1 LNNFFISLSFQ
12 KKASNMQS
20 QIFVFLTA
28 LFIAFSGSVNAQAVQ
43 QGSLSGT
50 LVDKNTQRPVTGAAI
65 LLSPSNKS
73 TLTDSVGAFRF
84 TGLTPGTY
92 NISIK
97 SLGYNPISL
106 NNVLITNGN
115 INVVAVEAEPVSS
128 SLGEVTVSSRRATAR
143 AASIETPLS
152 VQRMTIEEIKRNP
165 GGNFDISK
173 VIQSL
178 PGVGG
183 GPGGG
188 GFRNDIIIRGGAPNE
203 NVYYLDGIEIPVI
216 NHFSTQGSGGGPQGI
231 LNANF
236 IEEVKLSSS
245 AFDARYDNALS
256 SVLQFKQKSGNDK
269 RTQGNIILSATELA
283 LTADGPL
290 SNKTTYLASIRRS
303 YLQLLFQAIDLPIR
317 PNYWDLQFK
326 TTTKIN
332 PTTTLSFLGLGA
344 IDEFRFAAPKKATPE
359 KLYVINSNPSI
370 NQWNYT
376 IGASLKKLTS
386 KGFWNL
392 ALSRNTLNN
401 SVEKYEDNEKPSP
414 ATQTLLTDSR
424 ETENKLRFDV
434 TVNNAGWKISYGTVL
449 QYVDFMNRFEN
460 LYRKELRDQN
470 GNIVQPEVRINAN
483 SNIDFIR
490 YGAFVQAG
498 KKIWNERVA
507 ISAGIRMDAN
517 TLSNSESNPLQQL
530 SPRVSLSYAVAPK
543 WNLNASVG
551 SYYKLPSYTQLAFMR
566 SGIKNSGNYIQ
577 STHYTGGV
585 EYLPSGSFR
594 LTVEGF
600 YKSYGQYPVS
610 ITEGISLANKGTEFG
625 SIGNEAVTQNGKGR
639 AYGMEVFLQQK
650 LTKRFFGIL
659 SYTLYKSEFSGIN
672 GKYLPAGWDNGQ
684 LLSITMGYKLPRN
697 WELGLKFRYQGAAP
711 LTPFDLAAS
720 QLNYLSLGTGVL
732 DYTKYNAN
740 RLPSFHASDI
750 RIDKKWNYKKT
761 TLNLFIDITNWYG
774 ATVSGMPQYTFQRTA
789 DNKSFLTTNGQP
801 IAANGSNAIPLIL
814 SNAEVQV
821 TPTFGLIVEF

>member
-1 LNNFFISLSFQ
+1 MFRKLWGLSLLLVVLFYSIS
-12 KKASNMQS
+12 
-20 QIFVFLTA
+20 
-28 LFIAFSGSVNAQAVQ
+28 IAQPLQ

-50 LVDKNTQRPVTGAAI
+50 IVDKNTQRPLVGATV
-65 LLSPSNKS
+65 LLNPYSKS
-73 TLTDSVGAFRF
+73 TITDSTGAFRF
-84 TGLTPGTY
+84 IGLTPGTY
-92 NISIK
+92 NITIST
-97 SLGYNPISL
+97 LGYKPVTL

-115 INVVAVEAEPVSS
+115 INVISLDAEPVTN
-128 SLGEVTVSSRRATAR
+128 SLSDVTVTGRRATAR

-165 GGNFDISK
+165 GGNFDVSK

-183 GPGGG
+183 GVGGG

-216 NHFSTQGSGGGPQGI
+216 NHFGTQGSGGGPQGI

-256 SVLQFKQKSGNDK
+256 SVLQFKQKTGNDK
-269 RTQGNIILSATELA
+269 KTQGNIILSATELA

-290 SNKTTYLASIRRS
+290 SNKTTYLASVRRS

-317 PNYWDLQFK
+317 PNYWDFQLK

-376 IGASLKKLTS
+376 VGASLKKLTA

-392 ALSRNTLNN
+392 AISRNTLNN
-401 SVEKYEDNEKPSP
+401 TVEKYEDNENPTP
-414 ATQTLLTDSR
+414 ATQTLYTDSR

-434 TVNNAGWKISYGTVL
+434 TSNTAGWKISYGAVL
-449 QYVDFMNRFEN
+449 QYVDFVNRFEN

-470 GNIVQPEVRINAN
+470 GNIIQPEVRIKAN
-483 SNIDFIR
+483 SNVDFLR
-490 YGAFVQAG
+490 YGAFLQAG

-507 ISAGIRMDAN
+507 LSAGVRLDAN
-517 TLSNSESNPLQQL
+517 SLSNSESNPLQQL
-530 SPRVSLSYAVAPK
+530 SPRISVSYAMAPK

-551 SYYKLPSYTQLAFMR
+551 SYYKLPSYTQLAFM
-566 SGIKNSGNYIQ
+566 GTLGKNPGNYIQ
-577 STHYTGGV
+577 STHYTAGV
-585 EYLPSGSFR
+585 EYIPSGSFR

-600 YKSYGQYPVS
+600 YKNYGQYPVS

-625 SIGNEAVTQNGKGR
+625 SIGNEAIVQNGKGR
-639 AYGMEVFLQQK
+639 AYGMELFMQKK

-659 SYTLYKSEFSGIN
+659 SYTLYKSEFTGSN
-672 GKYLPAGWDNGQ
+672 GNYLPAGWDNGQ

-711 LTPFDLAAS
+711 LTPFDLNAS
-720 QLNYLSLGTGVL
+720 RLNYLSLGTGVL
-732 DYTKYNAN
+732 DYTRFNAN
-740 RLPSFHASDI
+740 RLPAFHASDI

-774 ATVSGMPQYTFQRTA
+774 ATVSGIPQYTFQRTP

>member
-1 LNNFFISLSFQ
+1 MLNRLVQVIFYASCLST
-12 KKASNMQS
+12 
-20 QIFVFLTA
+20 ITTA
-28 LFIAFSGSVNAQAVQ
+28 QTAR
-43 QGSLSGT
+43 QGALLGT
-50 LVDKNTQRPVTGAAI
+50 LTDKNTQRPITAATIRLTPAAI
-65 LLSPSNKS
+65 TVLSD
-73 TLTDSVGAFRF
+73 TTGVFRF
-84 TGLTPGTY
+84 TNLLPGTY
-92 NISIK
+92 NLTLT
-97 SLGYNPISL
+97 SLGYKTILL
-106 NNVLITNGN
+106 NNLLVTNGN
-115 INVVAVEAEPVSS
+115 INVLSVEMESETSVLS
-128 SLGEVTVSSRRATAR
+128 GVTVTGRRNTAR

-165 GGNFDISK
+165 GGNFDVSK

-183 GPGGG
+183 GVGGG

-203 NVYYLDGIEIPVI
+203 NVYYLDGIEIPLI
-216 NHFSTQGSGGGPQGI
+216 NHFGTQGSGGGPQGI

-256 SVLQFKQKSGNDK
+256 SVLQFKQKTGNDK

-290 SNKTTYLASIRRS
+290 SNKTTYLASVRRS

-332 PTTTLSFLGLGA
+332 TTTTLSFLGLGA

-376 IGASLKKLTS
+376 FGVSLKKLTA

-401 SVEKYEDNEKPSP
+401 SVEKFEDNENPSP
-414 ATQTLLTDSR
+414 ATQTLFTDSR

-434 TVNNAGWKISYGTVL
+434 TSNTGGWKISYGTVL
-449 QYVDFMNRFEN
+449 QYVDFVNRFEN

-470 GNIVQPEVRINAN
+470 GNIIQPEVRINAN

-490 YGAFVQAG
+490 YGAFLQAG
-498 KKIWNERVA
+498 RKILNDRMA
-507 ISAGIRMDAN
+507 FSAGIRMDAN
-517 TLSNSESNPLQQL
+517 RLSNSESNPLKQL
-530 SPRVSLSYAVAPK
+530 SPRLSVSYALAPK

-551 SYYKLPSYTQLAFMR
+551 SYYKLPPYTQLAFMR

-600 YKSYGQYPVS
+600 YKSYSSYPVS
-610 ITEGISLANKGTEFG
+610 VTEGISLANKGTEFG
-625 SIGNEAVTQNGKGR
+625 SIGNEAVIQNGKGR
-639 AYGMEVFLQQK
+639 AYGMEIFMQKK
-650 LTKRFFGIL
+650 LTKRFFGLL
-659 SYTLYKSEFSGIN
+659 SYTLYKSEFTNSTGN
-672 GKYLPAGWDNGQ
+672 YLPAGWDNGQ

-697 WELGLKFRYQGAAP
+697 WELGLKFRYQGSAP

-732 DYTKYNAN
+732 DYSKFNAN
-740 RLPSFHASDI
+740 RLPAFHASDI

-761 TLNLFIDITNWYG
+761 TLNLFIDISNWYG
-774 ATVSGMPQYTFQRTA
+774 ATVSGMPQYTFQRTP
-789 DNKSFLTTNGQP
+789 DNKAFLTTNGQP

-821 TPTFGLIVEF
+821 TPTVGLIVEF

>member
-1 LNNFFISLSFQ
+1 MFNRLIQTILFSCSLLVL
-12 KKASNMQS
+12 A
-20 QIFVFLTA
+20 
-28 LFIAFSGSVNAQAVQ
+28 NAQTSK
-43 QGSLSGT
+43 QGALTGT
-50 LVDKNTQRPVTGAAI
+50 IIDKNSQRPVIGATVLINSTTLIVLSDTAGMFLFNEI
-65 LLSPSNKS
+65 L
-73 TLTDSVGAFRF
+73 
-84 TGLTPGTY
+84 PGTY
-92 NISIK
+92 NITIN
-97 SLGYNPISL
+97 SLGYKTISL
-106 NNVLITNGN
+106 NNLLVTNGN
-115 INVVAVEAEPVSS
+115 INVVSVEMEPMGTILSDVM
-128 SLGEVTVSSRRATAR
+128 VTGRRNTAR

-152 VQRMTIEEIKRNP
+152 VQRLTIEEIKRNP
-165 GGNFDISK
+165 GGNFDVSK
-173 VIQSL
+173 AIQSL

-183 GPGGG
+183 GVGGG

-203 NVYYLDGIEIPVI
+203 NVYYLDGIEIPLI
-216 NHFSTQGSGGGPQGI
+216 NHFGTQGSGGGPQGI

-269 RTQGNIILSATELA
+269 RIQGNVILSATELA
-283 LTADGPL
+283 LTLDGPF
-290 SNKTTYLASIRRS
+290 SKKTTYLASVRRS

-359 KLYVINSNPSI
+359 KLYIINSNPSI

-376 IGASLKKLTS
+376 FGVSLKKLTA

-401 SVEKYEDNEKPSP
+401 SVEKFEDNENPSQ
-414 ATQTLLTDSR
+414 ATQTLFTDSR

-434 TVNNAGWKISYGTVL
+434 TSNTGGWKISYGAVL
-449 QYVDFMNRFEN
+449 QYVDFINRFEN

-470 GNIVQPEVRINAN
+470 GNIIQPEVRINAN

-490 YGAFVQAG
+490 YGTFLQAG
-498 KKIWNERVA
+498 RKILNDRVA
-507 ISAGIRMDAN
+507 FSAGVRMDAN
-517 TLSNSESNPLQQL
+517 SLSNSESNPLQQL
-530 SPRVSLSYAVAPK
+530 SPRVSVSYALAPK
-543 WNLNASVG
+543 WNLNTSVG

-566 SGIKNSGNYIQ
+566 AGIKNSGNYIQ

-600 YKSYGQYPVS
+600 YKWYSSYPVS
-610 ITEGISLANKGTEFG
+610 ITEGISLANKGTDFG
-625 SIGNEAVTQNGKGR
+625 SIGNEAIIQNGKGR
-639 AYGMEVFLQQK
+639 AYGMEIFMQKK

-659 SYTLYKSEFSGIN
+659 SYTLYKSEFTNST

-720 QLNYLSLGTGVL
+720 QLNYLSIGTGVL
-732 DYTKYNAN
+732 DYSKYNAN
-740 RLPSFHASDI
+740 RLPAFNASDI

-789 DNKSFLTTNGQP
+789 DNKAFLTTNGQP

>member
-1 LNNFFISLSFQ
+1 
-12 KKASNMQS
+12 MEPD
-20 QIFVFLTA
+20 
-28 LFIAFSGSVNAQAVQ
+28 G
-43 QGSLSGT
+43 
-50 LVDKNTQRPVTGAAI
+50 AI
-65 LLSPSNKS
+65 LS
-73 TLTDSVGAFRF
+73 
-84 TGLTPGTY
+84 
-92 NISIK
+92 
-97 SLGYNPISL
+97 
-106 NNVLITNGN
+106 
-115 INVVAVEAEPVSS
+115 
-128 SLGEVTVSSRRATAR
+128 EVTVTGRRNTAR

-152 VQRMTIEEIKRNP
+152 VQKMTIEEIKRNP
-165 GGNFDISK
+165 GGNFDVSK

-183 GPGGG
+183 GIGGG

-203 NVYYLDGIEIPVI
+203 NVYYLDGIEIPLI
-216 NHFSTQGSGGGPQGI
+216 NHFGTQGSGGGPQGI

-256 SVLQFKQKSGNDK
+256 SVLQFKQKNGNDK
-269 RTQGNIILSATELA
+269 RTQGNVILSATELA

-290 SNKTTYLASIRRS
+290 SSKTTYLASVRRS

-344 IDEFRFAAPKKATPE
+344 IDEFKFAAPKTATPE
-359 KLYVINSNPSI
+359 KLYVINSNPII

-376 IGASLKKLTS
+376 VGASLRKLTN

-401 SVEKYEDNEKPSP
+401 NVEKFEDNENPSP
-414 ATQTLLTDSR
+414 ATQTLYTDSR

-434 TVNNAGWKISYGTVL
+434 TRNTAGWKISYGAVL

-470 GNIVQPEVRINAN
+470 GNIIQPEVRINTN
-483 SNIDFIR
+483 SSIDFIR
-490 YGAFVQAG
+490 YGAFLQASR
-498 KKIWNERVA
+498 KILKDRVA
-507 ISAGIRMDAN
+507 LSTGIRVDAN
-517 TLSNSESNPLQQL
+517 SLSNSESNPLNQI
-530 SPRVSLSYAVAPK
+530 SPRVAVSYAMAPQ
-543 WNLNASVG
+543 WNINASIG
-551 SYYKLPSYTQLAFMR
+551 SYFKLPSYTQLAFMQ
-566 SGIKNSGNYIQ
+566 GAVKNPGNYIQ
-577 STHYTGGV
+577 STHYVTGV
-585 EYLPSGSFR
+585 EYIPNSSFR

-600 YKSYGQYPVS
+600 YKQYRHYPVS

-625 SIGNEAVTQNGKGR
+625 SIGNEAVTQSGKGR
-639 AYGMEVFLQQK
+639 AYGMELFVQKK

-659 SYTLYKSEFSGIN
+659 SYTLYKSEFTNAAGS
-672 GKYLPAGWDNGQ
+672 YLPAGWDNGQ

-711 LTPFDLAAS
+711 LTPFDLVAS

-732 DYTKYNAN
+732 NYSAYNAN
-740 RLPSFHASDI
+740 RLPAFHASDI

-761 TLNLFIDITNWYG
+761 TLNLFLDISNWYG

>member
-1 LNNFFISLSFQ
+1 MFNRLV
-12 KKASNMQS
+12 
-20 QIFVFLTA
+20 QILFYTCCLWLFSAAQTTEQGVLT
-28 LFIAFSGSVNAQAVQ
+28 
-43 QGSLSGT
+43 GT
-50 LVDKNTQRPVTGAAI
+50 ITDKNTQRPLAAM
-65 LLSPSNKS
+65 
-73 TLTDSVGAFRF
+73 TVQLTPRSLTTVSDTSGVFRF
-84 TGLTPGTY
+84 NNLLPGTY
-92 NISIK
+92 NLTISG
-97 SLGYNPISL
+97 LGYQT
-106 NNVLITNGN
+106 VLLSNILVTNGN
-115 INVVAVEAEPVSS
+115 INVLSVEMEAAATT
-128 SLGEVTVSSRRATAR
+128 LADVTVTGRRNSAR

-165 GGNFDISK
+165 GGNFDVSK

-183 GPGGG
+183 GIGGG

-203 NVYYLDGIEIPVI
+203 NVYYLDGIEIPLI
-216 NHFSTQGSGGGPQGI
+216 NHFGTQGSGGGPQGI

-236 IEEVKLSSS
+236 IEEVKLSTS

-256 SVLQFKQKSGNDK
+256 SVLQFKQKSGNNK

-290 SNKTTYLASIRRS
+290 SNKTTYLASVRRS

-332 PTTTLSFLGLGA
+332 ATTTLSFLGLGA

-359 KLYVINSNPSI
+359 KLYIINSNPSI

-376 IGASLKKLTS
+376 IGASMRKLTK

-401 SVEKYEDNEKPSP
+401 SVEKYEDNENPSP
-414 ATQTLLTDSR
+414 ATQTLFTDSR

-434 TVNNAGWKISYGTVL
+434 TSNTAGWKISYGAVL
-449 QYVDFMNRFEN
+449 QYADFVNRFEN
-460 LYRKELRDQN
+460 LYRKALRDQN
-470 GNIVQPEVRINAN
+470 GNIIQPEVRISAN
-483 SNIDFIR
+483 SNTDFIR
-490 YGAFVQAG
+490 YGAFLQAG
-498 KKIWNERVA
+498 RKILKDRIAFN
-507 ISAGIRMDAN
+507 AGIRMDAN
-517 TLSNSESNPLQQL
+517 SLSNSESNPLQQL
-530 SPRVSLSYAVAPK
+530 SPRIAISYALAAA
-543 WNLNASVG
+543 WNLNVSVG
-551 SYYKLPSYTQLAFMR
+551 SYYKLPSYTQLAFMQP
-566 SGIKNSGNYIQ
+566 GIKNPGNYIQ

-585 EYLPSGSFR
+585 EYIPSGSFR
-594 LTVEGF
+594 LTLEGF
-600 YKSYGQYPVS
+600 YKAYNRYPVS

-625 SIGNEAVTQNGKGR
+625 SIGNEAIVQNGKGR
-639 AYGMEVFLQQK
+639 AYGMEIFVQQK
-650 LTKRFFGIL
+650 LTRRFFGIL
-659 SYTLYKSEFSGIN
+659 SYTLYKSEFTSLAGN
-672 GKYLPAGWDNGQ
+672 YLPAGWDNGQ

-732 DYTKYNAN
+732 DYSRFNAN
-740 RLPSFHASDI
+740 RLPAFHASDI

-761 TLNLFIDITNWYG
+761 TLNLFIDVTNWYG
-774 ATVSGMPQYTFQRTA
+774 ATVNGMPQYTFQRTA
-789 DNKSFLTTNGQP
+789 DNKSFVTTNGQP